1 MEHNANLERGDSRD
15 AQGRAIDALATET
28 ELRIKAEADLE
39 QERRLTFSLQANAI
53 ELADSQRQATIQMK
67 QVQAVVAE
75 LSDSSVT
82 EGLTKQ
88 AILDKALREKL
99 MQQLQTER
107 EAREEAQERLREVS
121 LEKSKL
127 EQEFDKHKTGAEAAV
142 NSISLLQGEVDKISQ
157 REEEYACMEERLAHS
172 EQEKYS
178 LEESLRKVDP
188 DGSGESAA
196 EKHRDLQKEYTEVVS
211 SKKQLHEQHS
221 QLQEWYAE
229 LQSEVVDVLNRRDQS
244 NTALEGLEEQLR
256 ERERVLELKQELE
269 DKLRVELSQEQCFA
283 QSLEHKWQEWFEEAL
298 THMPEIR
305 RGTNTTDH
313 QDAGVIA
320 RRAFEWVQELHRAE
334 WSTVAGG
341 LSNDEADRKF
351 DQIDGNKDGVLDRKE
366 FRIGYANVKGH

>member
-1 MEHNANLERGDSRD
+1 LQACKSGARR
-15 AQGRAIDALATET
+15 
-28 ELRIKAEADLE
+28 
-39 QERRLTFSLQANAI
+39 RRLS
-53 ELADSQRQATIQMK
+53 
-67 QVQAVVAE
+67 
-75 LSDSSVT
+75 
-82 EGLTKQ
+82 
-88 AILDKALREKL
+88 
-99 MQQLQTER
+99 
-107 EAREEAQERLREVS
+107 
-121 LEKSKL
+121 
-127 EQEFDKHKTGAEAAV
+127 
-142 NSISLLQGEVDKISQ
+142 
-157 REEEYACMEERLAHS
+157 
-172 EQEKYS
+172 
-178 LEESLRKVDP
+178 
-188 DGSGESAA
+188 
-196 EKHRDLQKEYTEVVS
+196 LQKEYTEVAS